1 MIGGRDKLR
10 VLIADDERENAEA
23 YARALRGYN
32 IMLAARGD
40 EAMALVAEHAIDI
53 VVTDQRMPGSTGAR
67 LLERARAVNPIVRR
81 VVVSATAEP
90 EHLLEA
96 INRGEVERYLL
107 KPIDPIHLLAV
118 IDELAVEYERMVA
131 HRQRVV
137 ELQDQLYALRRDG
150 IDPDQGELLERAEL
164 ELMRARRY
172 RRPLSLLVLPDA
184 PPVEA
189 RYLRT
194 SLREFDIAL
203 RIGDRLVL
211 VLPESDGDG
220 ARAVWDRLRP
230 HMGGVT
236 AIVRT
241 VPEDGAS
248 LQALLLAK

>member
-1 MIGGRDKLR
+1 
-10 VLIADDERENAEA
+10 
-23 YARALRGYN
+23 
-32 IMLAARGD
+32 
-40 EAMALVAEHAIDI
+40 
-53 VVTDQRMPGSTGAR
+53 
-67 LLERARAVNPIVRR
+67 VNPIVRR

-107 KPIDPIHLLAV
+107 KPIDPVHLLAV

-150 IDPDQGELLERAEL
+150 LDPDQGELLERAEL

-172 RRPLSLLVLPDA
+172 RRPLSLLVLPGA
-184 PPVEA
+184 PPVEV
-189 RYLRT
+189 RHLRT
-194 SLREFDIAL
+194 SMREFDIAL
-203 RIGDRLVL
+203 RVGDRLVL

-230 HMGGVT
+230 HMGAVT

-248 LQALLLAK
+248 LQALLIAK